1 MGVRVL
7 VLFALVP
14 GVMTAQ
20 SFTRQRLP
28 SLDLSP
34 NRWLKTSRSTTTPG
48 FALAPKTKVKAPAA
62 TLFVSPPQVEARPCA
77 IDLRLIPPAKETK
90 DMPLVPLPG
99 ASKTPEVTLPAA
111 PCGATQT
118 ANERK

>member
-1 MGVRVL
+1 MRVRVL

-14 GVMTAQ
+14 GLMAAQ
-20 SFTRQRLP
+20 SFAMRRLP

-34 NRWLKTSRSTTTPG
+34 TRWLKTNRPAAKPAFS
-48 FALAPKTKVKAPAA
+48 LASKTEVKAPAGKMFA
-62 TLFVSPPQVEARPCA
+62 SPPGLETKPCA
-77 IDLRLIPPAKETK
+77 VDLRLVPPAKDSD

-99 ASKTPEVTLPAA
+99 ASRTPEVKLPAP
-111 PCGATQT
+111 PCGTAKS

>member
-1 MGVRVL
+1 MRVRVL

-14 GVMTAQ
+14 AVMAAQ
-20 SFTRQRLP
+20 SFTMKRLP

-34 NRWLKTSRSTTTPG
+34 NRWLNMSRPTTTPG
-48 FALAPKTKVKAPAA
+48 FALAPKAKVKVPAEKMFA
-62 TLFVSPPQVEARPCA
+62 SPPQVETRPCA

-90 DMPLVPLPG
+90 DMPPIPLPG
-99 ASKTPEVTLPAA
+99 ASKTPEVKLPAP